1 MAPKKNRARR
11 IESRKQPCPCI
22 RAVESPGGGHPAAT
36 SRLPGQSA
44 APRLSST
51 PPTQKTPSSQE
62 TFSVPLREGEQSY
75 EFVNFTASGEVWLDP
90 DQMEKMKLDC
100 SSSLKRVMSQL
111 LSDMPYA
118 VGMIDE
124 LQRLVDGDK
133 SEEAMEEII
142 HLSEGLE
149 VVFYDC
155 SFDMKH
161 LAWKFKR
168 QLGERFL
175 QEKCCSGSKA
185 EKQPTS
191 GSSEGA
197 TVSSVDDAMAFDV
210 SAAAA
215 EGRRKKK
222 QDIPAP

>member
-51 PPTQKTPSSQE
+51 PPTQKTPSSQSP
-62 TFSVPLREGEQSY
+62 F

-111 LSDMPYA
+111 LIDMPYA
-118 VGMIDE
+118 DGMIDE

-175 QEKCCSGSKA
+175 Q
-185 EKQPTS
+185 
-191 GSSEGA
+191 
-197 TVSSVDDAMAFDV
+197 
-210 SAAAA
+210 
-215 EGRRKKK
+215 
-222 QDIPAP
+222 